1 VSSATKA
8 TDLPFTGL
16 PRDVAAPNELKAIP
30 QWVAWRYEDRGGSK
44 PTKPPVNPH
53 TGGYASCDSPAT
65 WGTYEQAERR
75 AREDGLPGVGFVLS
89 EDDNLTG
96 YDFDGC
102 RNPTSG
108 KLKPWVQEIL
118 SYGETYAE
126 ISPSGTG
133 IRLIARGKIAA
144 VIKYDPAK
152 VEVYG
157 HGRYLTITG
166 QRLDRAP
173 DAIGPAPKT
182 KASCRER
189 VKLHNETWAALKKAG
204 PKLFGKG
211 ANSERGEA
219 KREEAKTG
227 KRKRGVLWEAVY
239 GFTKEPFFRNAN
251 DAALQNLSA
260 WVPAVFGA
268 KARRT
273 NLGYRVSSFNLG
285 RNLQEDLSLTPQG
298 IKDWGVHDLGDAKNG
313 GRTPIDVVLEH
324 GSKRTAADAALW
336 LCDELGIDPASLGWR
351 DSNLDDDRDL
361 AVMNA
366 IYAVVKVGGKTRV
379 VELEESPTWPGCRVP
394 VFSTIPDFCAFHAK
408 RKKEIST
415 EHGTKQVGLGKW
427 WIDHPQR
434 RQFDRVAYLPNVN
447 NPHVLNLWTGFA
459 VEPKEA
465 DCGLYLTHLKENICD
480 GDIGHYEYALNWMAR
495 AVQFPGHQ
503 GEVAIVL
510 RGKEGTGKGVAAK
523 EFGRLFGPHLRHVVH
538 AKHLT
543 GHFNAH
549 LQHCSILFADEAFFA
564 GDRAHESILKAL
576 ITEETLLIEPKG
588 LDPFPVRNC
597 IHLIMSSNSDWVI
610 PAGADARRYFVLDV
624 GDLHMQDHAYFA
636 AIAQQME
643 NGGREALLHLLL
655 NRYLAGFNIRA
666 VPQTAA
672 LARQKQH
679 SRRGVDR
686 LIEIIAHDGR
696 LPSAHETYPNIA
708 VTTGADDLKGFTV
721 TSRVLVPDLKYES
734 PIIIGNKLRD
744 DWGCA
749 RWHSNSQRGFKFPPL
764 KELRRRFEE
773 RHGQQDWSG
782 EVTEWSP

>member
-1 VSSATKA
+1 ME
-8 TDLPFTGL
+8 LPDYPAL
-16 PRDVAAPNELKAIP
+16 QELKSHP
-30 QWVAWRYEDRGGSK
+30 HWVAWRYEDRGGPK
-44 PTKPPVNPH
+44 PTKPPIDPH
-53 TGGYASCDSPAT
+53 TGGYAKSDDSAT
-65 WGTYEQAERR
+65 WGTYEQATKR
-75 AREDGLPGVGFVLS
+75 AKSGGLPGAGFMLG
-89 EDDNLTG
+89 ENDGDLTG
-96 YDFDGC
+96 YDLDNC
-102 RNPTSG
+102 RNPKTG
-108 KLKPWVQEIL
+108 WIKPWAREIL
-118 SYGETYAE
+118 SLGETYAE
-126 ISPSGTG
+126 VSPSGTG
-133 IRLIARGKIAA
+133 IRVIARGKTDKSF
-144 VIKYDPAK
+144 KYDPAS
-152 VEVYG
+152 VEVYRD
-157 HGRYLTITG
+157 GRYLTITG
-166 QRLDRAP
+166 EHLEGTP
-173 DAIGPAPKT
+173 DTINPAPRT
-182 KASCRER
+182 LAACQER
-189 VKLHNETWAALKKAG
+189 VKLHSETWAALKRAAQ
-204 PKLFGKG
+204 PKKQET
-211 ANSERGEA
+211 SKPCERQH
-219 KREEAKTG
+219 KPSTG
-227 KRKRGVLWEAVY
+227 DH
-239 GFTKEPFFRNAN
+239 FFRDVN
-251 DAALQNLSA
+251 DRALQNLSA

-549 LQHCSILFADEAFFA
+549 LQHCSILFADEGFFA

-655 NRYLAGFNIRA
+655 NRDLAGFNIRA